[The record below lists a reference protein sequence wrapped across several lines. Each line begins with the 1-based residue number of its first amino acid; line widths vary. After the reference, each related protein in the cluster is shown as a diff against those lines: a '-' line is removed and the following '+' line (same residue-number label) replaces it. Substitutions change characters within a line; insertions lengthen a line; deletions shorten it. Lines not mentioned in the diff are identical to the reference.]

1 MTSAATTETPADE
14 WEGIIEFSAEEIAE
28 LLDQEAR
35 RLLGMSGEEFERRF
49 RAGEFWDQ
57 AERQEVRRVERYLPS
72 DVITTR

>member
-14 WEGIIEFSAEEIAE
+14 WEGIIEFSADEIAK
-28 LLDQEAR
+28 LLDEEAR

-57 AERQEVRRVERYLPS
+57 FERREVQRVTRYLPS
-72 DVITTR
+72 DIITNP